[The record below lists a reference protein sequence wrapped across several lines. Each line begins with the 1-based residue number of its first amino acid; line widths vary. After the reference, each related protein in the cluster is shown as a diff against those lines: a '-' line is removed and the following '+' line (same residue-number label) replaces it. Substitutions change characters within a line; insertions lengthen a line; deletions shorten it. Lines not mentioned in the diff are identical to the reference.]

1 MNTYKTAVLR
11 WGLRLA
17 VILGLCTVLA
27 GVIQSQLMP
36 QVQAVKPYSGRL
48 SFTEHY
54 LATAAAEQPEQQS
67 VQAAGSWIIQQAMA
81 EEGQAVRKGD
91 ALLLLDVQDQ
101 MIRLQ
106 TLKAQI
112 QEQTNYINAYNW
124 TGGDRLVLEQK
135 LEATKMEYRQLN
147 ASFPANGVVTAPA
160 DGVVA
165 ELAGPGAVS
174 VGQTVACITP
184 DQNTAAN
191 CIQWSLT
198 AAQAQTLLEQEKLA
212 LDVTCRAEQEDG
224 TLETVEVSTALEPYE
239 WEEETGVYRFE
250 ASLPVEQGIVRPG
263 AQVEVTAKSS
273 SREYECLVPLSSL
286 ILTGPEQYAVAKV
299 EQTDGIWG
307 EEYRVHLVMVELLES
322 DAVNAAV
329 EPVGETIGSN
339 DFIASYFDRA
349 LADGEQVQPLWS

>member
-1 MNTYKTAVLR
+1 MNKYKTAVLR

-17 VILGLCTVLA
+17 MFLGFCTILA

-54 LATAAAEQPEQQS
+54 LAAAVSEQPEQQS
-67 VQAAGSWIIQQAMA
+67 VQAAGSWVIQQVMA

-91 ALLLLDVQDQ
+91 TLLLLDVQDQ
-101 MIRLQ
+101 RIRLQ
-106 TLKAQI
+106 NLEAQI

-135 LEATKMEYRQLN
+135 LEATKMEYRQLK

-174 VGQTVACITP
+174 VGQTVARITS
-184 DQNTAAN
+184 DQDGAAN

-198 AAQAQTLLEQEKLA
+198 AAQAQTLLEQEQLT
-212 LDVTCRAEQEDG
+212 LNMSCRAEQGDG
-224 TLETVEVSTALEPYE
+224 TLETMEISTALEQYE
-239 WEEETGVYRFE
+239 WDEQTGVYRFE
-250 ASLPVEQGIVRPG
+250 ASLPVEQEIVRPG
-263 AQVEVTAKSS
+263 AQVEVMAKSS
-273 SREYECLVPLSSL
+273 SREYECLVPLSGL
-286 ILTGPEQYAVAKV
+286 ILVGPEQYAVAKV
-299 EQTDGIWG
+299 EQADGIWG
-307 EEYRVHLVMVELLES
+307 EEYRVHLVMVELLET

-339 DFIASYFDRA
+339 DFIAAYFDRA
-349 LADGEQVQPLWS
+349 LTDGEQVQAVWS

>member
-106 TLKAQI
+106 TLEAQI

-124 TGGDRLVLEQK
+124 TGGDQLVLEQK

-273 SREYECLVPLSSL
+273 SQEYECLVPLSSL

>member
-17 VILGLCTVLA
+17 MFLGFCTILA

-36 QVQAVKPYSGRL
+36 RVQAVKPYSGRL

-54 LATAAAEQPEQQS
+54 LAAAVAEQPEQQS
-67 VQAAGSWIIQQAMA
+67 VQAAGSWVIQQVMA

-91 ALLLLDVQDQ
+91 TLLLLDVQDQ
-101 MIRLQ
+101 RIRLQ
-106 TLKAQI
+106 NLEAQI

-135 LEATKMEYRQLN
+135 LEATKMEYRQLK

-174 VGQTVACITP
+174 VGQTVARITS
-184 DQNTAAN
+184 DQDGAAN

-198 AAQAQTLLEQEKLA
+198 AAQAQTLLEQEQLT
-212 LDVTCRAEQEDG
+212 LNMSCRAEQGDG
-224 TLETVEVSTALEPYE
+224 TLETMEISTALEQYE
-239 WEEETGVYRFE
+239 WDEQTGVYRFE
-250 ASLPVEQGIVRPG
+250 ASLPVEQEIVRPG

-273 SREYECLVPLSSL
+273 SREYECLVPLSGL
-286 ILTGPEQYAVAKV
+286 ILVEPEQYAVAKV
-299 EQTDGIWG
+299 EQADGIWG
-307 EEYRVHLVMVELLES
+307 EEYRVHLVMVELLET

-339 DFIASYFDRA
+339 DFIAAYFDRA
-349 LADGEQVQPLWS
+349 LTDGERVQPVWS

>member
-1 MNTYKTAVLR
+1 MNKYKTAVLR

-17 VILGLCTVLA
+17 MFLGFCTILA

-54 LATAAAEQPEQQS
+54 LAAAVSEQPEQQS
-67 VQAAGSWIIQQAMA
+67 VQAAGSWVIQQVMA

-91 ALLLLDVQDQ
+91 TLLLLDVQDQ
-101 MIRLQ
+101 RIRLQ
-106 TLKAQI
+106 NLEAQI

-135 LEATKMEYRQLN
+135 LEATKMEYRQLK

-174 VGQTVACITP
+174 VGQTVARITS
-184 DQNTAAN
+184 DQDGAAN

-198 AAQAQTLLEQEKLA
+198 AAQAQTLLEQEQLT
-212 LDVTCRAEQEDG
+212 LNMSCRAEQGDG
-224 TLETVEVSTALEPYE
+224 TLETMEISTALEQYE
-239 WEEETGVYRFE
+239 WDEQTGVYRFE
-250 ASLPVEQGIVRPG
+250 ASLPVEQEIVRPG
-263 AQVEVTAKSS
+263 AQVEVMAKSS
-273 SREYECLVPLSSL
+273 SREYECLVPLAGL
-286 ILTGPEQYAVAKV
+286 ILVGPEQYAVAKV
-299 EQTDGIWG
+299 EQADGIWG
-307 EEYRVHLVMVELLES
+307 EEYRVHLVMVELLET

-339 DFIASYFDRA
+339 DFIAAYFDRA
-349 LADGEQVQPLWS
+349 LTDGEQVQAVWS